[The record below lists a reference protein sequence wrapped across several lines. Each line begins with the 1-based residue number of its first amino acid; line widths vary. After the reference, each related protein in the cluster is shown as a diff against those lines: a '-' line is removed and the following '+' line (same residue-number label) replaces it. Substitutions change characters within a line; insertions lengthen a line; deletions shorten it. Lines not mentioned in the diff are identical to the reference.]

1 MKAKDLRQLQDDE
14 LQAKLLEVRDALFN
28 LKIRHAT
35 GQLEDSAS
43 VRGARRD
50 LARALTVVSERGSE
64 K

>member
-14 LQAKLLEVRDALFN
+14 LQAKLLEFRDALFK

-50 LARALTVVSERGSE
+50 LARALTVVSESGSE

>member
-1 MKAKDLRQLQDDE
+1 MKATELRQLQDDE
-14 LQAKLLEVRDALFN
+14 LAAKLNELQDAMFN

-43 VRGARRD
+43 VRVARRD
-50 LARALTVVSERGSE
+50 LARVLTVVSERRRA

>member
-1 MKAKDLRQLQDDE
+1 MNAGELRQLQDDE
-14 LQAKLLEVRDALFN
+14 LAAKLREFQDALFN

-43 VRGARRD
+43 MRVARRD
-50 LARALTVVSERGSE
+50 VARALTIVSERGRA

>member
-14 LQAKLLEVRDALFN
+14 LAARVAEFRDGLFN
-28 LKIRHAT
+28 LKIKHAT

-43 VRGARRD
+43 VRVARRE
-50 LARALTVVSERGSE
+50 LARALTISSERGRA

>member
-1 MKAKDLRQLQDDE
+1 MNPGELRQLQDDE
-14 LQAKLLEVRDALFN
+14 LAAKLREFQDALFN

-43 VRGARRD
+43 VRVARRD
-50 LARALTVVSERGSE
+50 LARVLTVASERRRA

>member
-1 MKAKDLRQLQDDE
+1 VNAGDLRQLQDDE
-14 LQAKLLEVRDALFN
+14 LAAKLRELQDTLFN

-43 VRGARRD
+43 MRVARRD
-50 LARALTVVSERGSE
+50 LARALTIVSERGRA

>member
-14 LQAKLLEVRDALFN
+14 LQAKLLEFRDALFN

-50 LARALTVVSERGSE
+50 LARALTVVSESGSE